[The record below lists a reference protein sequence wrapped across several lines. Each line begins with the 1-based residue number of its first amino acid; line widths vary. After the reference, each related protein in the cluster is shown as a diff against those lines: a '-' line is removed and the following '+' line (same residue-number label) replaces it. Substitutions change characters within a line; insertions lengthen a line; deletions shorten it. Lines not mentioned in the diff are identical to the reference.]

1 MNTNMSMFFNI
12 FGGKK
17 PAAAPAAAPTQAVK
31 PARSGAPQGNNDI
44 LSQIAVHNKKV
55 ESLEKRMEH
64 LEKKILK
71 CEADAKAKVAKKDQK
86 GE

>member
-1 MNTNMSMFFNI
+1 MSMFFNI

-17 PAAAPAAAPTQAVK
+17 AAAPAPAAAPQPVK
-31 PARSGAPQGNNDI
+31 PARSSAPQGNNDI
-44 LSQIAVHNKKV
+44 LAQIAVHNKKV

-64 LEKKILK
+64 LEKKIAK

-86 GE
+86 GT